1 MEKQPSKNYETTE
14 RLTKK
19 RGNVKQRLDCE
30 VKVRKIRIRLYTAG
44 ITKVVGI

>member
-19 RGNVKQRLDCE
+19 RGNVKQRPDCE
-30 VKVRKIRIRLYTAG
+30 VKVKKIRRFYTAG
-44 ITKVVGI
+44 IRKALGI